1 MFIDQVKIYIKAGDG
16 GDGCVSFRREKYVPR
31 GGPDGGDGG
40 RGGDVFF
47 EASSELS
54 TLIDLR
60 YQQHYMVKRAEN
72 GSGQTSTGRNSP
84 DLIIPVPV
92 GTMVHNA
99 QTNEV
104 VADLTEI
111 GQRVLVAR
119 GGRGGRGNSHFKSP
133 TRQAPRIAEPGQKG
147 EEFWLQL
154 ELKLLADVGLVGLPN
169 AGKSTLISVIS
180 AARPKI
186 ANYPFTTLEPNL
198 GVVTWGKGR
207 NQEHHFTVADNP
219 GLIEG
224 AHEGKG
230 LGIQFLKHIE
240 RTLILLHLVDVSEIG
255 EEDPVHD
262 FEVVRTELASYNQI
276 LAEKPFIVAA
286 TKIDIPGGGEK
297 KERLRRYCKQKKIP
311 FFEISAATGKGIKI
325 LVQTVGNQVEILRK
339 QRAAPSA
346 AADGELLP

>member
-1 MFIDQVKIYIKAGDG
+1 MFIDQVKIYVKAGDG

-40 RGGDVFF
+40 KGGDVFL
-47 EASSELS
+47 EASPELS

-72 GSGQTSTGRNSP
+72 GSGQNSSGKNSP

-92 GTMVHNA
+92 GTTVRDA
-99 QTNEV
+99 QTDEPI
-104 VADLTEI
+104 ADLTEV
-111 GQRVLVAR
+111 GQRALIVR

-147 EEFWLQL
+147 EERWLQL

-186 ANYPFTTLEPNL
+186 ADYPFTTLEPNL
-198 GVVTWGKGR
+198 GVVTWGGTR
-207 NQEHHFTVADNP
+207 NQEYHYTVADIP

-240 RTLILLHLVDVSEIG
+240 RTLLLLHLVDVSEIG
-255 EEDPVHD
+255 PEDPVHD
-262 FEVVRTELASYNQI
+262 FEVIRAELASYHQS

-286 TKIDIPGGGEK
+286 TKIDVAGEGAK
-297 KERLRRYCKQKKIP
+297 KERLRRYCKQEKIP
-311 FFEISAATGKGIKI
+311 FFEISAATGKGIKPLI
-325 LVQTVGNQVEILRK
+325 RTLGNQVELLRK
-339 QRAAPSA
+339 KRAAPPSS
-346 AADGELLP
+346 DSDILP

>member
-1 MFIDQVKIYIKAGDG
+1 VFIDQVKIYVKAGDG

-40 RGGDVFF
+40 KGGDVFL
-47 EASSELS
+47 EASPQLS

-72 GSGQTSTGRNSP
+72 GSGQNRTGRNSP

-92 GTMVHNA
+92 GTAVRDA
-99 QTNEV
+99 QTDESI
-104 VADLTEI
+104 ADLTEV
-111 GQRVLVAR
+111 GQRVLIVR
-119 GGRGGRGNSHFKSP
+119 GGRGGRGNTHFKSP

-147 EEFWLQL
+147 EERWLQL

-186 ANYPFTTLEPNL
+186 ADYPFTTLEPNL
-198 GVVTWGKGR
+198 GVVTWGGAR
-207 NQEHHFTVADNP
+207 NQEYHFTVADIP

-230 LGIQFLKHIE
+230 LGVRFLKHIE
-240 RTLILLHLVDVSEIG
+240 RTLLLLHLVDVSEMG
-255 EEDPVHD
+255 ADDPVRD
-262 FEVVRTELASYNQI
+262 FEVVRAELASYHPT

-286 TKIDIPGGGEK
+286 TKIDVAGKGEK

-311 FFEISAATGKGIKI
+311 FYEISAATGKGIKPLI
-325 LVQTVGNQVEILRK
+325 RTLGNQIKLLRK
-339 QRAAPSA
+339 KRAAPPA
-346 AADGELLP
+346 AADELIP